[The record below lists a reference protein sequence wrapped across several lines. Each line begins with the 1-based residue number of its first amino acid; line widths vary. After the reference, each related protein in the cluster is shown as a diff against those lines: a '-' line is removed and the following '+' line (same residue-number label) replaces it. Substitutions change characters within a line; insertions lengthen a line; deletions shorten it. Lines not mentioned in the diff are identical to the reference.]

1 MNLDRLP
8 RVSLS
13 RLPTPL
19 EEAPRLAA
27 AAGVARVLVKRD
39 DLTDL
44 ALGGNKVRKLEFL
57 LGEALAQGA
66 DTIITTAAAQSNFL
80 RLTAAAA
87 RRVGIHPVLVVRG
100 TPDQA
105 PQGNLL
111 LMRVFDAEI
120 HFVQTTD
127 PYAETT
133 IALMHDLADRV
144 RRRGGRPYVV
154 HLATFSSGL
163 ASVGYVPAVFELA
176 EQLAAMQARAD
187 HIVVAVGSGTT
198 QAGLLLGLRLAGD
211 AARIAQARVLGVSV
225 NTPAAALQTLI
236 AGQIRDAA
244 AILGVSPTLV
254 SESDIHVTD
263 AHVGPG
269 YGIPTPESAG
279 AVRLAARTHGLLFDP
294 IYTGKAW
301 AAVEH
306 GVRSGAIHRDATI
319 VFMHTGGAPNV
330 FLHADSV
337 AGSGPAGVPVQ
348 RSHRAGCI

>member
-1 MNLDRLP
+1 VNLDRLP

-19 EEAPRLAA
+19 EDAPRLAA
-27 AAGVARVLVKRD
+27 AAGVARVLIKRD

-80 RLTAAAA
+80 RLTAAAS

-100 TPDQA
+100 TPDLV

-111 LMRVFDAEI
+111 LMRVFGAEI
-120 HFVQTTD
+120 HFVHTDD
-127 PYAETT
+127 PYADST
-133 IALMHDLADRV
+133 ITLMHALADRV
-144 RRRGGRPYVV
+144 RGRGGRPYVV

-163 ASVGYVPAVFELA
+163 ASVGYVPAAFELA
-176 EQLAAMQARAD
+176 GQISAMKARAD
-187 HIVVAVGSGTT
+187 HVVVAVGSGTT
-198 QAGLLLGLRLAGD
+198 QAGLLLGLRLAG
-211 AARIAQARVLGVSV
+211 IETHVLGVSV
-225 NTPAAALQTLI
+225 NTPAAALRELI

-244 AILGVSPTLV
+244 ALLGVPAAIVGECSI
-254 SESDIHVTD
+254 DITD
-263 AHVGPG
+263 AYIGPG
-269 YGIPTPESAG
+269 YGIPTPDSAG
-279 AVRLAARTHGLLFDP
+279 AVRLAARTQGLLFDP

-306 GVRSGAIHRDATI
+306 GVRSGTIRREATV

-330 FLHADSV
+330 FLHADAIAGDGV
-337 AGSGPAGVPVQ
+337 AGVTVPG
-348 RSHRAGCI
+348 R